1 MTTVAIVILN
11 FNGKHFLQQFLPA
24 VLAFS
29 DGSRIVVADNGS
41 TDQSAEFVK
50 EKFPEIE
57 LIRLDENKGFCGGY
71 NTVLKQINATYYVL
85 LNSDVEVT
93 PHWLEPVIQLMDSDP
108 GIAAAQ
114 PKILS
119 YRNKNKFEYAGAA
132 GGLIDRLGYPFC
144 RGRIFDS
151 LEEDHGQYNDTVPI
165 FWASGACLFI
175 RADQY
180 HAMGG
185 LDEDFF
191 AHMEEIDLCW
201 RLTRA
206 GYSIFYQG
214 KSTVYHVGG
223 GTLSASN
230 PRKTYFNFRNGL
242 SLLVKHQRFS
252 SLIWKFP
259 LRIVLDWAA
268 ALHFLSTGSA
278 IHAKAVI
285 IAHLSFFKKIG
296 QEIVKRAAV
305 ARRVHSFKTGTI
317 YAGLIVFDYFLFRKR
332 SIDQLKIKNPKSYS
346 SF

>member
-1 MTTVAIVILN
+1 MTKVAIVILN
-11 FNGKHFLQQFLPA
+11 FNGKHFLQQFLPS
-24 VLAFS
+24 VLQFS
-29 DGSRIVVADNGS
+29 EDAKIVVADNGS

-57 LIRLDENKGFCGGY
+57 VIRLSENKGFCGGY
-71 NTVLKQINATYYVL
+71 NTVLKQVQATYYIL

-93 PHWLEPVIQLMDSDP
+93 SNWLQPVIDLMDGNP
-108 GIAAAQ
+108 TIAAAQ

-119 YRNKNKFEYAGAA
+119 HRNKNKFEYAGAA
-132 GGLIDRLGYPFC
+132 GGLIDVLGYPFC
-144 RGRIFDS
+144 RGRIFNS
-151 LEEDHGQYNDTVPI
+151 MEEDHGQYNDVVPI

-175 RADQY
+175 RADRY
-180 HAMGG
+180 HEMGG
-185 LDEDFF
+185 FDEDFF

-206 GYSIFYQG
+206 GHAIFYQG

-259 LRIVLDWAA
+259 LRILLDWVA
-268 ALHFLSTGSA
+268 ALHFLFTGSG

-285 IAHLSFFKKIG
+285 IAHLSFIKKIR
-296 QEIVKRAAV
+296 QEIIKRAAV
-305 ARRVHSFKTGTI
+305 ARLVRGFNSAAI
-317 YAGLIVFDYFLFRKR
+317 YNGLIVFEYFLFRKK
-332 SIDQLKIKNPKSYS
+332 SIDKLKI
-346 SF
+346 